1 MGWRSSHGT
10 EDIVKK
16 FDFIPLLYR
25 PMDVQGNAE
34 EEGEEGSGALLWN
47 NCSGEEEECE
57 KSLLYYSDCVD
68 ESALPLFLLGQSLC
82 GGTRTLPGM

>member
-1 MGWRSSHGT
+1 M
-10 EDIVKK
+10 KK

-34 EEGEEGSGALLWN
+34 EGEEGSGAAVEQLR
-47 NCSGEEEECE
+47 SREEEEECE
-57 KSLLYYSDCVD
+57 KSLLYYSDCVE